1 MMGGLNIK
9 GNRKPTDNPWMTNAP
24 EKWTKVKLRNLFTE
38 VKEPVG
44 DESEKYTLLSLTTNG
59 VIVRDLS
66 EAKGKFPS
74 DFSAYQVVNPGQF
87 VFCLFDIDET
97 PRTVGL
103 ATMQGMITGAY
114 TVFDVKQC
122 NPEYLLQLFT
132 VLDDEK
138 ALKPLYS
145 GLRKVIKTNNFLNQ
159 SIYLPSEE
167 EQSSIVSYVAE
178 VIKHYDNIEKVFKKE
193 LDILTDLK
201 KQIVFSVVTGKLDV
215 RGVSIPD
222 YEYVDDE
229 DSEEEE
235 QED

>member
-1 MMGGLNIK
+1 M
-9 GNRKPTDNPWMTNAP
+9 
-24 EKWTKVKLRNLFTE
+24 
-38 VKEPVG
+38 
-44 DESEKYTLLSLTTNG
+44 SNG

-74 DFSAYQVVNPGQF
+74 DFSAYQVVDPGQF

-103 ATMQGMITGAY
+103 ADIHGMITGAY
-114 TVFDVKQC
+114 TVFDVDHC

-138 ALKPLYS
+138 AFKPLYS
-145 GLRKVIKTNNFLNQ
+145 GLRKVIKVNNFLNQ
-159 SIYLPSEE
+159 NIYLPSEE
-167 EQSSIVSYVAE
+167 EQGSIVSE
-178 VIKHYDNIEKVFKKE
+178 IQDVISYYENIESVFRKEIKV
-193 LDILTDLK
+193 LTDLK

-215 RGVSIPD
+215 SGIKIPN
-222 YEYVDDE
+222 YEYTEDDGEDE
-229 DSEEEE
+229 DEE